1 MHGGVSPL
9 MKTLESVNEVNRFS
23 EIPLEGLI
31 CDIVWADPID
41 DDIADQYEF
50 MENPER
56 ACSFKYG
63 LNPAKK
69 LLDDNDLT
77 LVVRA
82 HQVQV

>member
-9 MKTLESVNEVNRFS
+9 MKTLESVNAANRFS
-23 EIPLEGLI
+23 EIPLEGLM

-41 DDIADQYEF
+41 DEVADKYEF

-63 LNPAKK
+63 LNPAKT

-77 LVVRA
+77 LLVRA
-82 HQVQV
+82 H